1 MKALLCKTIG
11 GPDDLVVEEVSAP
24 SLGPDE
30 VRIEVHACGVNFPD
44 VLMVQGKYQVKPE
57 LPFSPGLG
65 VAGILLRLVPLLK
78 ALTR

>member
-11 GPDDLVVEEVSAP
+11 GPDELVVEEVSAP

-44 VLMVQGKYQVKPE
+44 KTIRTKVFNNWHRIVHIRKKP
-57 LPFSPGLG
+57 
-65 VAGILLRLVPLLK
+65 K
-78 ALTR
+78 TK